1 MSRGCALVV
10 LTVALAA
17 CGRQRMD
24 VQPKYSP
31 DEASARF
38 PHAQSALP
46 RVAGTVPVDAGDDAP
61 PRRTLALLERG
72 RERYGIYCEPC
83 HGEYGDGDGRVVAKY
98 GFPPPPPL
106 DDGRLLGTS
115 DAHLLDVLTH
125 GYGAMYP
132 YATVLPPRDRW
143 AVIGY
148 VRALQV
154 ARHADVARF
163 PELRSEVTE
172 RAP

>member
-10 LTVALAA
+10 LSVALAA

-83 HGEYGDGDGRVVAKY
+83 HGAAGHGDGPIVAKFIKPPDLTADQARGYSDGYLYAMIANGRALMPPYGDKVRGD
-98 GFPPPPPL
+98 
-106 DDGRLLGTS
+106 
-115 DAHLLDVLTH
+115 
-125 GYGAMYP
+125 
-132 YATVLPPRDRW
+132 DRW
-143 AVIGY
+143 NVVNY
-148 VRALQV
+148 VRAVIQ
-154 ARHADVARF
+154 A
-163 PELRSEVTE
+163 EQQ
-172 RAP
+172 